1 MLILSHSSIRNND
14 NEPKLYF
21 AQRNDERIV
30 EEFNQLSND
39 ELLQDKG
46 IMLVTVDATNNRM
59 LAARMAI
66 DMK

>member
-30 EEFNQLSND
+30 EEFNKLSND

-46 IMLVTVDATNNRM
+46 IMLVTVDATKNRM

-66 DMK
+66 DMA

>member
-14 NEPKLYF
+14 SEQKLYF

-30 EEFNQLSND
+30 EEFNKLSSD

-46 IMLVTVDATNNRM
+46 IMLVTVDTTNNRM